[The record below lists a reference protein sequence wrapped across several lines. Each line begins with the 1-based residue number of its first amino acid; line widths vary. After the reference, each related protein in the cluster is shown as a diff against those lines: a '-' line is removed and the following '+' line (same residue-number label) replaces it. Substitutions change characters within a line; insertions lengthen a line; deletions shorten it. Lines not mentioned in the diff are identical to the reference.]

1 MISTIRGESNCHLR
15 CGPFD
20 CAQGSW
26 AKAFTSVDADNRVTF
41 ATRIAGQF
49 LWGQL
54 APRRSRMLFFLF
66 WTGLGGT
73 FLGAGSSFAF

>member
-1 MISTIRGESNCHLR
+1 MISTIRGESNCFSR

-20 CAQGSW
+20 DAQGAW
-26 AKAFTSVDADNRVTF
+26 TERREPGLF
-41 ATRIAGQF
+41 
-49 LWGQL
+49 WGQL
-54 APRRSRMLFFLF
+54 APRRSRMLSFLF